1 MPIRFDWTTPRNPG
15 AFLSLGASLPD
26 KWRTAAFTIGAAAGL
41 AAVLLYAMLN
51 SQSGLAQVFALSM
64 ICGGGLG
71 NIIDRLIYGGYVRD
85 FLNVGVGPVRTGIFN
100 IADVALMAGCLL
112 LVVQELRAV
121 TQRQS

>member
-1 MPIRFDWTTPRNPG
+1 
-15 AFLSLGASLPD
+15 
-26 KWRTAAFTIGAAAGL
+26 
-41 AAVLLYAMLN
+41 
-51 SQSGLAQVFALSM
+51 M
-64 ICGGGLG
+64 ICCGGLG

-121 TQRQS
+121 TQRQP